1 MADLFHTREKWY
13 HDDNDGDD
21 DEDDDDDKDN
31 DNGGRRAEEWIN
43 GIELDDL
50 QRQSNNFK
58 HITQNMAHITSLP
71 NC

>member
-31 DNGGRRAEEWIN
+31 DNGGRRAQEWIN
-43 GIELDDL
+43 GIELMTCKATT
-50 QRQSNNFK
+50 SNTLHN
-58 HITQNMAHITSLP
+58 TWPT
-71 NC
+71 